1 MALYYVFG
9 AVIVVVAVIAITV
22 ARVVF
27 RKKSDEIDE
36 KIANITP
43 YNTKDVISEREES
56 IRNDNNSF
64 FVDIETDLE
73 RSFANHIVSASEE
86 QAFTA
91 HYADT

>member
-36 KIANITP
+36 KIANIAP